1 MSNRDERHHDTD
13 TARGDAMP
21 ARAATDS
28 LATGVAFMLGL
39 AVVQRLI
46 GFVRSILFCGIMQDD
61 ELGRWSLAFSFLVLA
76 APLAV
81 VGLPGSFGRYVEHY
95 RSRGQLGTF
104 LRRTIVV
111 SLVLATAT
119 ITVFVCWGS
128 FWAWLILGDA
138 ALAPTMRLLAMALV
152 AVIVFNFVTELLT
165 AMRKVRA
172 VSVMQ
177 FVSSMLFAVL
187 AIGLL
192 SFTALR
198 ADAIIIAFGVAS
210 FVSVLI
216 VIGPL
221 RDIRDEA
228 IDVSVP
234 LSQRSLWE
242 KLVPFAAWIWATN
255 LLANMFDAADRFM
268 IVHFAKEG
276 ATSAE
281 SLVGQYHASRVVP
294 FLLISVTAM
303 IAAVVLPYLTHDW
316 EAARRHAVLRRQVLI
331 LKLGGLILTTCGL
344 LLLLAAPVLFTWIL
358 HGKYDQG
365 LAVLPWT
372 VAYCLWFSM
381 ILLAQNYLLC
391 AEKARLGT
399 LAFFIGLMINLA
411 LNVVL
416 LPRFGL
422 IGAIMATAA
431 GNAVALALTLYFC
444 NRHGLGI
451 DRKVI
456 LCCCLPA
463 VLILGIWP
471 ALGVFV
477 ATVFFATR
485 DQWLFDRYERDELL
499 QVVFHF
505 TNCVRQLAKKWQTA
519 SA

>member
-1 MSNRDERHHDTD
+1 MSNGDEQPHDSGTAHRDALT
-13 TARGDAMP
+13 
-21 ARAATDS
+21 ARAASDS
-28 LATGVAFMLGL
+28 LATGVVFMLSL
-39 AVVQRLI
+39 AVVQRLV
-46 GFVRSILFCGIMQDD
+46 GFVRSILFCGMLQDD

-95 RSRGQLGTF
+95 RSRGQLGIF

-111 SLVLATAT
+111 SLLLATAT
-119 ITVFVCWGS
+119 IVLFVCWGS

-138 ALAPTMRLLAMALV
+138 ALAQTMRLLAMALV

-172 VSVMQ
+172 VAIMQ

-187 AIGLL
+187 AVGLL
-192 SFTALR
+192 SFTELR
-198 ADAIIIAFGVAS
+198 ARAVIIAFGVAS
-210 FVSVLI
+210 LVSVLV

-228 IDVSVP
+228 VSNNVP

-242 KLVPFAAWIWATN
+242 KLVPFAAWIWVTN

-276 ATSAE
+276 ASHAE
-281 SLVGQYHASRVVP
+281 ALVGQYHASRVVP
-294 FLLISVTAM
+294 YLLISVTAM
-303 IAAVVLPYLTHDW
+303 IAGVLLPYLTHDW
-316 EAARRHAVLRRQVLI
+316 EASRQRAVTRRQILI
-331 LKLGGLILTTCGL
+331 LKLGGLILTACGL
-344 LLLLAAPVLFTWIL
+344 LLLLGAPILFTWIL
-358 HGKYDQG
+358 RGKYDQG

-372 VAYCLWFSM
+372 VTYCLWFSM
-381 ILLAQNYLLC
+381 IMLAQNYLLC
-391 AEKARLGT
+391 AEKARLAT
-399 LAFFIGLMINLA
+399 LAFFIGLAINLA
-411 LNVVL
+411 LNVLL

-422 IGAIMATAA
+422 IGAIGATVA

-444 NRHGLGI
+444 NRHGLQI
-451 DRKVI
+451 DRKIVF
-456 LCCCLPA
+456 CCCLPA
-463 VLILGIWP
+463 VLLLGTWP

-477 ATVFFATR
+477 AVVFLAVR
-485 DQWLFDRYERDELL
+485 NRWLFEPDERQELAQVALSMVDR
-499 QVVFHF
+499 
-505 TNCVRQLAKKWQTA
+505 VRQRIRRRQTA